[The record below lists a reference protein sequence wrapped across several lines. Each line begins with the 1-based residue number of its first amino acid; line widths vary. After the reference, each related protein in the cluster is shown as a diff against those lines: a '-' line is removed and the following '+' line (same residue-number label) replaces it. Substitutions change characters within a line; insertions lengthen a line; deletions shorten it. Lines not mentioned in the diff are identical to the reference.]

1 MVKGRWGKMR
11 GKGEKREGSETLVLI
26 ITILQPHLSFSIFSW
41 LTLSFWVPFKHLIHT
56 KSLTN
61 LIEKGCQQG
70 LPLDLLAFA
79 KI

>member
-1 MVKGRWGKMR
+1 MKGE
-11 GKGEKREGSETLVLI
+11 GEKREGSETLVPI
-26 ITILQPHLSFSIFSW
+26 ITILQPHLSFSLVIFLW